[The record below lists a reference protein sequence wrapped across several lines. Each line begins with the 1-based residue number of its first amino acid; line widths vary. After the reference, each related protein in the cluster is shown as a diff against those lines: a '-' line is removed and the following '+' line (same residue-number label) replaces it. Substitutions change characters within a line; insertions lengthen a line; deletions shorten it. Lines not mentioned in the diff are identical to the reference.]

1 MKNTYN
7 MLPKHW
13 RKVVVGAAGGS
24 VLIVGIIAIP
34 YPGPG
39 WLIVFAGLG
48 ILSKEFPWASR
59 VLKYARKKY
68 DAWNIWIKKQ
78 NLFVQ
83 SMTFIATVVVVVVT
97 LWALNAY
104 GIMNDWLHLR
114 QDWVKSPFVK

>member
-1 MKNTYN
+1 MKNAYEQ
-7 MLPKHW
+7 LPKRW
-13 RKVVVGAAGGS
+13 RKIVVGVAGGS

-59 VLKYARKKY
+59 VLHYARKKY

-78 NLFVQ
+78 NRFVQ
-83 SMTFIATVVVVVVT
+83 SLTFIATCAVVIVT
-97 LWALNAY
+97 IWLGNGYGLLN
-104 GIMNDWLHLR
+104 GWLSLGQDWLR
-114 QDWVKSPFVK
+114 SPFVR